1 VSKPVEVG
9 KLKVGQYIVLEGE
22 PCKIMDLEK
31 SKPGKHGSAKV
42 RIVAIGLFTGQK
54 RNLISPVDGRVDA
67 PLIEKKS
74 AQVISVGGDSVQL
87 MDMETYQTF
96 EAPLSADDE
105 IRSKLASGVEVEYWS
120 ALGRN
125 KVIRVKG

>member
-1 VSKPVEVG
+1 MSKPVEVG

-74 AQVISVGGDSVQL
+74 AQVISVSGDSVQL